1 MTKSQF
7 SDWDT
12 TAANNS
18 DINDIP
24 LAESQMRVHHT
35 NNAIREVMAQLRT
48 SIEPGAQVNNFAG
61 STGSTDNALLRA
73 DGTGGATLQAS
84 SVTVDDSGNMSG
96 VGTLGVGAITTTG
109 LLTVDG
115 QIKFPATQNASS
127 DANTLDDY
135 EEGTWTPGI
144 SFNGGTTG
152 ITYSVQNGQYIK
164 IGQFVSAFFSDI
176 RLTSKGSDT
185 GTARVTGLPFTQAGG
200 GFGTCKYYTGLSSIS
215 TIIFNCQ
222 AGQTYVLVSA
232 FGAVNIQSVTD
243 SNFTDTSFIVGALC
257 YNATA

>member
-35 NNAIREVMAQLRT
+35 NNAIREVMAQLRS
-48 SIEPGAQVNNFAG
+48 SIEPGAEVNNFSG
-61 STGSTDNALLRA
+61 STGSTDNRLLRA
-73 DGTGGATLQAS
+73 DGTGGATIQAS
-84 SVTVDDSGNMSG
+84 PITVDDSGNMSG

-135 EEGTWTPGI
+135 EEGTWTP
-144 SFNGGTTG
+144 SVGGDATYTTQSG
-152 ITYSVQNGQYIK
+152 TYTK
-164 IGQFVSAFFSDI
+164 IGRMVFIQGELAINVKGTGSA
-176 RLTSKGSDT
+176 
-185 GTARVTGLPFTQAGG
+185 
-200 GFGTCKYYTGLSSIS
+200 SSIS
-215 TIIFNCQ
+215 GLPVAAASPYGTVHIAKYTLVVATTYLALQIGVGGATVMQ
-222 AGQTYVLVSA
+222 LQGQHAAATGNGGWIGMGDGTVLYFSGQYSA
-232 FGAVNIQSVTD
+232 
-243 SNFTDTSFIVGALC
+243 
-257 YNATA
+257 